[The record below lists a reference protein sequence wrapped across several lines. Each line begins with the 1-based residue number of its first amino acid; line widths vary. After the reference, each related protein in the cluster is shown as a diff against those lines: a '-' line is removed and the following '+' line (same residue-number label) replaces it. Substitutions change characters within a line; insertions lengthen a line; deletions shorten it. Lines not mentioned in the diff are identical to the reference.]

1 MTLVNQ
7 LIAQDIACRRAER
20 LLFRNLNFTLG
31 PGQALLLRGP
41 NGSGKSSLLR
51 LLAGLLP
58 PEAGSLSW
66 RGKKVAEDR
75 ATYRSDLAYLGHLD
89 ALKPQLLVRENL
101 QFWADLIGASVAVE
115 SALAKVGLGL
125 CADFPAQ
132 QLSAGQRRR
141 FGLARLLLKPVPIWL
156 LDEPSTALDISG
168 QKLVQ
173 DLIGRHRAAGG
184 LAVISSHDDLA
195 LPQAATL
202 LLGTANSPFGAGIGD
217 GA

>member
-1 MTLVNQ
+1 MGTKPRGIEQV
-7 LIAQDIACRRAER
+7 LIAQDLACRRAER

-31 PGQALLLRGP
+31 SGQALLLRGP

-58 PEAGSLSW
+58 PEEGTLSW
-66 RGKKVAEDR
+66 RGRPVSTDR
-75 ATYRSDLAYLGHLD
+75 AQYRGDLAYLGHLD

-101 QFWADLIGASVAVE
+101 DFWAKLIGATVPVE
-115 SALAKVGLGL
+115 NALAKVGLTA
-125 CADFPAQ
+125 CAEFPAQ

-156 LDEPSTALDISG
+156 LDEPSTALDAAG
-168 QKLVQ
+168 QKLAL
-173 DLIGRHRAAGG
+173 DLIARHRAAGG

-195 LPQAATL
+195 IPQATSL
-202 LLGTANSPFGAGIGD
+202 QLGGGS
-217 GA
+217 